1 MLKSKN
7 TVEVP
12 YQRTAYCFYSLRQKS
27 RTKANSVVCEGKI
40 AFSLTDLLD

>member
-12 YQRTAYCFYSLRQKS
+12 YQRTAYYIEKVRQKS
-27 RTKANSVVCEGKI
+27 RTKANSVVRDKP
-40 AFSLTDLLD
+40 FLD